1 MIFQIRVKIVNKHF
15 LLLPPFRLTE
25 KSVHCKKKKWYVQ
38 IVSLT
43 RLFLGPDPLLM
54 LLFCPFPNFSTAS
67 AECKTASP
75 TNIRLPG
82 DLTLGESEEREWP
95 SLA

>member
-15 LLLPPFRLTE
+15 LLLPSFRLTE
-25 KSVHCKKKKWYVQ
+25 KVFNVKRKKRCVQ
-38 IVSLT
+38 IVLLT
-43 RLFLGPDPLLM
+43 KLFLGPNPLLM

-75 TNIRLPG
+75 TNIRLLLTSQPG
-82 DLTLGESEEREWP
+82 NQRRENG
-95 SLA
+95 LVC